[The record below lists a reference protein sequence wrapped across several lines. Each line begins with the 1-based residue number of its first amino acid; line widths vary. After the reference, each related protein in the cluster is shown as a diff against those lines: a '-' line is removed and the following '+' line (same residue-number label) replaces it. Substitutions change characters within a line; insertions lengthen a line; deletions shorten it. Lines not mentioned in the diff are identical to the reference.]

1 MIRRFIDI
9 LFLCAILVVVG
20 FAIAN
25 REKFVSMSK
34 SSSTEQKAEEREEEV
49 LETVTDEE
57 QTADNKDATSEE
69 TE

>member
-20 FAIAN
+20 FAITN

-34 SSSTEQKAEEREEEV
+34 SSSTEQVANEGEEEISEEPIN
-49 LETVTDEE
+49 ET
-57 QTADNKDATSEE
+57 QQADNEDVIEE
-69 TE
+69 KTE

>member
-34 SSSTEQKAEEREEEV
+34 SSSTEQVANEGEEEIS
-49 LETVTDEE
+49 EE
-57 QTADNKDATSEE
+57 QTNETQQADNEDVIEE
-69 TE
+69 KTE